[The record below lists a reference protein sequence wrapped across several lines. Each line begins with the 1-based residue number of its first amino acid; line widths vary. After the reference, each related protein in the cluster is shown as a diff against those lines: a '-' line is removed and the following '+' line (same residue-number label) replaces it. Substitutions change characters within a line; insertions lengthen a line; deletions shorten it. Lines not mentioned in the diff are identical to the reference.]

1 MKDMSLAQLESLKLC
16 QPGSD
21 SGERRVKAGGVIY
34 RVICDHVVEAEHAG
48 LQLTTPKFEEAL
60 IMCSAI
66 PNCGAV
72 TIKEPGVTYAYWN
85 PDRKVNTIRQPPG
98 VIAVAI
104 DGRSSGGAKINET
117 PNYGQC
123 PGIDNSIQTVGR
135 VRFNITCT
143 KYKNGLK
150 NPYRTTG
157 AMENIFECLS
167 LCSYDPTCE
176 VIAPSASL
184 SGKCGMG
191 RSGADLAQDKKGY
204 DPDYWVAHRIG
215 AVS

>member
-1 MKDMSLAQLESLKLC
+1 MRFLKWRDDGELTGENSKIRFRNKYLQVHIHEVNSRTGLAIPFSVSVYLLC
-16 QPGSD
+16 QG
-21 SGERRVKAGGVIY
+21 
-34 RVICDHVVEAEHAG
+34 
-48 LQLTTPKFEEAL
+48 TT
-60 IMCSAI
+60 
-66 PNCGAV
+66 
-72 TIKEPGVTYAYWN
+72 
-85 PDRKVNTIRQPPG
+85 RTIRQPPG

-123 PGIDNSIQTVGR
+123 PGIGNSIQTVGR
-135 VRFNITCT
+135 VRFNITYT

-176 VIAPSASL
+176 VVAPSASL
-184 SGKCGMG
+184 SGNVEWAEAGPIWRRTKRATIQTTGLPIELGRFHDDKDRIYEKLKKPRSYMG
-191 RSGADLAQDKKGY
+191 SLFCFPRLE
-204 DPDYWVAHRIG
+204 P
-215 AVS
+215 

>member
-1 MKDMSLAQLESLKLC
+1 MRFLKWRDDGELTGENSKIRFRNKYLQVHIHEVNSRTGLAIPFSVSVYLLC
-16 QPGSD
+16 QG
-21 SGERRVKAGGVIY
+21 
-34 RVICDHVVEAEHAG
+34 
-48 LQLTTPKFEEAL
+48 TT
-60 IMCSAI
+60 
-66 PNCGAV
+66 
-72 TIKEPGVTYAYWN
+72 
-85 PDRKVNTIRQPPG
+85 RTIRQPPG

-157 AMENIFECLS
+157 AMENIFEFLS

-176 VIAPSASL
+176 VVAPSASL